1 MKKFFLICSIIL
13 VLSLIAGFCVKD
25 LFPDAKMIVSNVDAV
40 QADMLL
46 TYSESP
52 TFEEDIESIVDQNR
66 QFATDSSRRMSVMKV
81 AVRNVAFI
89 GQMEILYDCEVL
101 EIFEGDEIST
111 GTNIQIHQDP
121 GRAINYQTYE
131 DHNDFLQ
138 FCESEGYNPAW
149 IEAAKDVNVFY
160 YNSKSPLKADHT
172 YLLFVSCFE
181 LGQETHYILADSYDY
196 AETISKPVVEGCL
209 AKYSDYP
216 DNEVYCPTQEAV
228 DRYNEMKTKMLKKY
242 S

>member
-13 VLSLIAGFCVKD
+13 ILSLIAGFYVKS
-25 LFPDAKMIVSNVDAV
+25 LFPDAKMTVSNVDSV

-46 TYSESP
+46 TYSEFP
-52 TFEEDIESIVDQNR
+52 TFEEDIESIIDQNR
-66 QFATDSSRRMSVMKV
+66 EFATDSSRRMSVMKV
-81 AVRNVAFI
+81 VVRNVAFI

-101 EIFEGDEIST
+101 DTFEGDEIRT

-121 GRAINYQTYE
+121 LRAISYQPYE
-131 DHNDFLQ
+131 DYKDFLKSR
-138 FCESEGYNPAW
+138 ESEGYNPAW

-160 YNSKSPLKADHT
+160 NNIKSPLRAEHT

-181 LGQETHYILADSYDY
+181 LDQETHYVLADSYDY
-196 AETISKPVVEGCL
+196 AKTINKPVMEGCL

-228 DRYNEMKTKMLKKY
+228 DRYNEKKKAILKKY